1 MVIESCYMLAPRE
14 ILHLFHSP
22 ILFPGGSKCIYYV
35 PYGIL
40 VNHRHL
46 SLIANYMTF
55 DGVYKSF
62 NWFGMDSNSS
72 PFQQIHVSFETMM
85 KFLRSATVRS
95 DVDTLRSPST
105 CLVTGN
111 VVHGGTGAFQCL
123 QKLVF

>member
-1 MVIESCYMLAPRE
+1 MLALRE

-22 ILFPGGSKCIYYV
+22 ILFPGGSKCIYCV

-62 NWFGMDSNSS
+62 NRFGMDSNSS
-72 PFQQIHVSFETMM
+72 PFQQISFETMM

-95 DVDTLRSPST
+95 DVDTLRSP
-105 CLVTGN
+105 
-111 VVHGGTGAFQCL
+111 
-123 QKLVF
+123 